1 MEIEIFNEGFTNEIN
16 PMSPMELECIYGGG
30 GNLNI
35 LSQCDKWYKAG
46 GQSVTCKCGY
56 KVFLPTP

>member
-30 GNLNI
+30 GNPNI
-35 LSQCDKWYKAG
+35 LSQCDKG
-46 GQSVTCKCGY
+46 
-56 KVFLPTP
+56 

>member
-35 LSQCDKWYKAG
+35 LSQCDKGYKAG
-46 GQSVTCKCGY
+46 GQYCRNG
-56 KVFLPTP
+56 